1 MVTYNRIHNTMA
13 TFDRITEQSES
24 DTITTYPISARIVET
39 RTPSCPSVIIADS
52 PTFRRMLFLD
62 GELQS
67 AEADEPIYHESLVHP
82 VMLCSTDAGTGT
94 GTTGAK
100 VLVVGGGEGATV
112 RELMRWNPSA
122 VDWVDI
128 DGALVNL
135 CRVHLKWAPE
145 SVYTDPRI
153 RFMPMDIQEA
163 LQTCCKDQYDVII
176 LDLPDPDGET
186 GYLYSDAF
194 WQSIYDH
201 LTPNGHL
208 VTHCGPVRPWGL
220 IGEGFQRV
228 RHALVKNGEGDILP
242 LFNKWLPGFYTQSIP
257 SFQGE
262 WGFMIAS
269 KNPEIAVSWVKNYS
283 LLPPDLR
290 LVDPTQLNHWK
301 ARGLLWTNAL
311 NLLT

>member
-1 MVTYNRIHNTMA
+1 MA
-13 TFDRITEQSES
+13 SATSATSSVQLTFDRITEQSES

-39 RTPSCPSVIIADS
+39 RTSSCPSVIIADS

-82 VMLCSTDAGTGT
+82 VMISAGGK
-94 GTTGAK
+94 GLK

-112 RELMRWNPSA
+112 REVLRWSPTA

-128 DGALVNL
+128 DGELVNL

-145 SVYTDPRI
+145 AVYTDARV
-153 RFMPMDIQEA
+153 RFLPLDIQEA
-163 LQTCCKDQYDVII
+163 LRGPLQESLYDVII

-201 LTPNGHL
+201 LSPTGAL

-228 RHALVKNGEGDILP
+228 RHAIVKNTNGDIMP
-242 LFNKWLPGFYTQSIP
+242 LFNKWLPGFYMQSIP

-269 KNPEIAVSWVKNYS
+269 KSGGGGALNYVAINSELPEG
-283 LLPPDLR
+283 LQ
-290 LVDPTQLNHWK
+290 LVDSLQLTRWK
-301 ARGLLWTNAL
+301 SRGLMWTNAL